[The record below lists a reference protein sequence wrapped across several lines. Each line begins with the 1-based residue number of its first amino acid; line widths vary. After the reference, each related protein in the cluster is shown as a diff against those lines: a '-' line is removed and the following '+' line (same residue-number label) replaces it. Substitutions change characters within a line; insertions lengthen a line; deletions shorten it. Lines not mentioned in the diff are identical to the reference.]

1 MLAED
6 KTMIISNMEYHHVVK
21 EDDNAGDN
29 YDDDNGDDDDDQD
42 DACRRQRSA
51 RGGAA
56 HSCGDHCGETLW
68 VRTNKR
74 KRGTISY
81 SCNLAILLALCF
93 RIFLVLYSLAFFI
106 LGVNMRKLCECQRG
120 HRVPLQPAKGRAL

>member
-1 MLAED
+1 MPFLAGEGGNDTMLAED
-6 KTMIISNMEYHHVVK
+6 RTMIISNMEYHHVVK
-21 EDDNAGDN
+21 EDDNAGD
-29 YDDDNGDDDDDQD
+29 GCDDDDDQD

-74 KRGTISY
+74 KGEQFYT
-81 SCNLAILLALCF
+81 
-93 RIFLVLYSLAFFI
+93 LVI
-106 LGVNMRKLCECQRG
+106 
-120 HRVPLQPAKGRAL
+120 

>member
-1 MLAED
+1 MPFLAVEGDNDTMLDED

-74 KRGTISY
+74 KGEQFYT
-81 SCNLAILLALCF
+81 
-93 RIFLVLYSLAFFI
+93 LVI
-106 LGVNMRKLCECQRG
+106 
-120 HRVPLQPAKGRAL
+120 

>member
-1 MLAED
+1 MPVLAVEGGNDTMLAED

-21 EDDNAGDN
+21 EDDNAGD
-29 YDDDNGDDDDDQD
+29 GCDDDDDQD

-74 KRGTISY
+74 KGEQFYT
-81 SCNLAILLALCF
+81 
-93 RIFLVLYSLAFFI
+93 LVI
-106 LGVNMRKLCECQRG
+106 
-120 HRVPLQPAKGRAL
+120 

>member
-1 MLAED
+1 MPFLAGEGGNDTMLAED

-21 EDDNAGDN
+21 EDDNAGD
-29 YDDDNGDDDDDQD
+29 GCDDDDDQD

-74 KRGTISY
+74 KGEQFYT
-81 SCNLAILLALCF
+81 
-93 RIFLVLYSLAFFI
+93 LVI
-106 LGVNMRKLCECQRG
+106 
-120 HRVPLQPAKGRAL
+120 

>member
-1 MLAED
+1 MPFLAGEGGNDTMLAED

-21 EDDNAGDN
+21 EDDNAGD
-29 YDDDNGDDDDDQD
+29 GCDDDDDQD

-74 KRGTISY
+74 KGEQFY
-81 SCNLAILLALCF
+81 
-93 RIFLVLYSLAFFI
+93 FLVI
-106 LGVNMRKLCECQRG
+106 
-120 HRVPLQPAKGRAL
+120 

>member
-1 MLAED
+1 MPFLAVEGDNDTMLAED
-6 KTMIISNMEYHHVVK
+6 KTMIISNMEYQDVVK
-21 EDDNAGDN
+21 EDDNAGDGC
-29 YDDDNGDDDDDQD
+29 DDDNGDDDDDDQD

-74 KRGTISY
+74 KGEQFYT
-81 SCNLAILLALCF
+81 
-93 RIFLVLYSLAFFI
+93 LVI
-106 LGVNMRKLCECQRG
+106 
-120 HRVPLQPAKGRAL
+120 